1 MKNKAAVFGVLAV
14 ACLVVSSPP
23 VAFADSKAMVVDDDR
38 RECPGA
44 QFTSIHT
51 AVMEAEAGN
60 TVHVCPGLYRES
72 VTVSKP
78 LTLVGARRQRQ
89 PDERCDGAAVDPTRE
104 SVLNHSNGGF
114 DLKAN
119 DIAVVGFTIQSASE
133 PPVGAGIT
141 TSSAFSGYRIE
152 DNVVQKNRPGIF
164 LHSDGA
170 RPTIVRGN
178 CLRENPSPPPFGPT
192 AIVSLSNNRLA
203 NATLEHNF
211 FTGHAFGMGFFGT
224 QSALTI
230 RHNRLIDGGSIEL
243 RNTTS
248 SVIAHNV
255 SVDARRHAISV
266 GGGSRDVIVR
276 ANRLSAGQLAGV
288 VVFAPTGEP
297 AVTDVLVKSNR
308 ITEFPRG
315 GILLS
320 NASGNRLQGNRV
332 SLSGTPGGE
341 FAGIAI
347 VNGSNHNIVRGN
359 RLQENRPAGIRV
371 RTLSTGN
378 VIVHNRAF
386 DNVDHDC
393 QDETV
398 GEGTEGTANVWE
410 HNRGET
416 ANPPGICKG
425 HPAVRTLRTR
435 G

>member
-1 MKNKAAVFGVLAV
+1 MKNKVFFGVLALV
-14 ACLVVSSPP
+14 FVVVSSQP
-23 VAFADSKAMVVDDDR
+23 VAFADGGTIVVDDDR
-38 RECPGA
+38 RECPDA
-44 QFTSIHT
+44 QFTSIQT
-51 AVMEAEAGN
+51 AVVEAAAGD
-60 TVHVCPGLYRES
+60 TVEVCPGLYRES
-72 VTVSKP
+72 VAVSKP
-78 LTLVGARRQRQ
+78 LTLVGARPQRQ
-89 PDERCDGAAVDPTRE
+89 PDERCDGAVVDPTRE
-104 SVLNHSNGGF
+104 AVLNHSNGGF
-114 DLKAN
+114 DLRAN
-119 DIAVVGFTIQSASE
+119 DVTVVGFTIQSASQ

-141 TSSAFSGYRIE
+141 TSSSFSGYRIE
-152 DNVVQKNRPGIF
+152 DNVIQKNRPGIF

-170 RPTIVRGN
+170 RPTVVRGN

-192 AIVSLSNNRLA
+192 AIVALSNNRLA
-203 NATLEHNF
+203 NAALEHNF

-248 SVIAHNV
+248 SVIAHNL
-255 SVDARRHAISV
+255 SVDARRHAVSV

-288 VVFAPTGEP
+288 VVFAPTGQP
-297 AVTDVLVKSNR
+297 AVTDVLVESNH

-320 NASGNRLQGNRV
+320 NASGNTLQGNSV

-341 FAGIAI
+341 FGGISIA
-347 VNGSNHNIVRGN
+347 NGSNHNIVRGN

-386 DNVDHDC
+386 DNVDYDC

-398 GEGTEGTANVWE
+398 GEGTEGTANVWG

-416 ANPPGICKG
+416 ASPPGICQG
-425 HPAVRTLRTR
+425 HPATLTPRAR
-435 G
+435 